1 MLPKLSAS
9 KNKMLQPLKSV
20 LQLWFMMHLKV
31 AHLKLQ
37 NWQNRLQVFEIRCF
51 AYYGRREDQ
60 GFPAHFEPLPCD
72 TTESVWFT
80 FQEIEWEK
88 NLSTKRLSTD
98 GTEFQSKKWFLLEP
112 FSPKGSTQQFYLQ
125 NGEAKIRQ
133 KSSIREPWP
142 KFMCRWSWIS
152 Y

>member
-31 AHLKLQ
+31 VHLKLQ
-37 NWQNRLQVFEIRCF
+37 NWQNRLQVFEIWRF
-51 AYYGRREDQ
+51 AYYGRRKDQ

-72 TTESVWFT
+72 TTKSVWFT
-80 FQEIEWEK
+80 FQETEWEQ

-98 GTEFQSKKWFLLEP
+98 GIEFQSKKSVFT
-112 FSPKGSTQQFYLQ
+112 SPKLL
-125 NGEAKIRQ
+125 
-133 KSSIREPWP
+133 
-142 KFMCRWSWIS
+142 C
-152 Y
+152 